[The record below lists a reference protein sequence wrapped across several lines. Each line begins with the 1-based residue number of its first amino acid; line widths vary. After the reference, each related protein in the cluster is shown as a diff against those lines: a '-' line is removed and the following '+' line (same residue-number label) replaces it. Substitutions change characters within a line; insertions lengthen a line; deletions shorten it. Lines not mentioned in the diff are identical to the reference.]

1 MKKLL
6 RFLKDYRRD
15 SILSPLFKMLEA
27 LLELLVPLIMASI
40 IDRGIGQGD
49 TGYIVRMCLLLAA
62 LAVAG
67 LACSVSAQFFAARAS
82 AGFAARVRHA
92 LFAHIQTLSYSD
104 IDRMGTSAMITRMTS
119 DVNQLQTGVNL
130 TLRLLLR
137 SPFIVF
143 GSMIMAFTISVRS
156 ALIFAGAIP
165 VLSVVIFAIML
176 WCIPRYKQAQ
186 EKLDGLLRRTRESLS
201 GVRVIRAFCRED
213 KMVEDFDSQN
223 ESLTRTQLHV
233 GRVSVLLNP
242 LTYVIVNLAIL
253 LLIHSGAIQ
262 VNAGALSQGQVVA
275 LYNYMAQILVELIK
289 LANLIIN
296 ITKSVACG
304 NRIEA
309 VLETG
314 GEMTSPQKMPRIGGD
329 TVVAF
334 HPVCLRYGRSGAD
347 SLTDIDFSVKPGQT
361 VGIIGG
367 TGCGKTSLVNLIPR
381 FYDVSEGSV
390 EVDGADVRE
399 YPLNALRRK
408 IGVVPQNAVLF
419 HGTIRENL
427 RWGKKDATDDE
438 IYDALQTAQAKS
450 VALEKGGLDYVLE
463 QDGANLSGGQ
473 KQRFTIAR
481 ALVGKPEILI
491 LDDSA
496 SALDFATDAALR
508 QALRALTPRP
518 TVFVVSQRVS
528 SIQHADL
535 IVVLDDGAV
544 AGMGTHESLLASC
557 QVYAEIYASQTRG
570 EGAQ

>member
-213 KMVEDFDSQN
+213 KMVEDFDGQN

-262 VNAGALSQGQVVA
+262 VNAGTLSQGQVVA

-314 GEMTSPQKMPRIGGD
+314 GEMTSPRKMPQTGGD
-329 TVVAF
+329 PAVAF
-334 HPVCLRYGRSGAD
+334 HHVRLRYGRSGAD

-535 IVVLDDGAV
+535 IVVLDDGVV

-570 EGAQ
+570 EGAL

>member
-1 MKKLL
+1 
-6 RFLKDYRRD
+6 
-15 SILSPLFKMLEA
+15 
-27 LLELLVPLIMASI
+27 
-40 IDRGIGQGD
+40 
-49 TGYIVRMCLLLAA
+49 
-62 LAVAG
+62 
-67 LACSVSAQFFAARAS
+67 
-82 AGFAARVRHA
+82 
-92 LFAHIQTLSYSD
+92 
-104 IDRMGTSAMITRMTS
+104 
-119 DVNQLQTGVNL
+119 
-130 TLRLLLR
+130 
-137 SPFIVF
+137 
-143 GSMIMAFTISVRS
+143 
-156 ALIFAGAIP
+156 
-165 VLSVVIFAIML
+165 
-176 WCIPRYKQAQ
+176 
-186 EKLDGLLRRTRESLS
+186 
-201 GVRVIRAFCRED
+201 
-213 KMVEDFDSQN
+213 MVEDFDSQN

-314 GEMTSPQKMPRIGGD
+314 GEMTSPQKMPLIGGD
-329 TVVAF
+329 TAVAF
-334 HPVCLRYGRSGAD
+334 HHVCLRYGRSGAD